1 MSERTKNIF
10 RQYYAVIVTIMFF
23 GAMVSLFF
31 MEIPEKNRAIVDMCI
46 GALVR
51 DFINI
56 ITYYFNEK
64 DTKTERDEE

>member
-1 MSERTKNIF
+1 
-10 RQYYAVIVTIMFF
+10 MFF
-23 GAMVSLFF
+23 GSMVSLFF

-56 ITYYFNEK
+56 ITYYFNGKETIKEK
-64 DTKTERDEE
+64 DEE